1 MMQLTPSS
9 ITAWLQKWQS
19 NGVRVNSREL
29 LYYRQAPLRPPFRM
43 NKGVSS
49 QLGTL
54 KSAWRGRGMEF
65 DEVRHYQPG
74 DDIRS
79 IDWRVTARTGKT
91 HTKLFHE
98 EKERPV
104 FVCVDYSHSMH
115 FGSQLLFKSVFAA
128 HVAAAI
134 GWGAI
139 KSGDRIGGL
148 IFDQQQAREL
158 KPLGRQRGVLSLI
171 QHLVTLFPETSTEP
185 ASQNLN
191 QQLQRLLKLA
201 HPGSDVFII
210 SDFRQLN
217 NDSVAL
223 LKGLKRHS
231 SVTALHVSDPFE
243 HALPHAPMQI
253 TAQDGTTQVP
263 LPLHNNAFLSAYR
276 AHSQSEREQQQA
288 LFKQA
293 AVPVLGLSAAL
304 PLQQQLWYGKSP
316 TSMQSRG

>member
-1 MMQLTPSS
+1 MLLTPSS
-9 ITAWLQKWQS
+9 IQAWLQKWQS
-19 NGVRVNSREL
+19 NGVQVSSREL

-74 DDIRS
+74 DDIRT

-91 HTKLFHE
+91 HTKLYHE

-148 IFDQQQAREL
+148 IFNQQRVREL
-158 KPLGRQRGVLSLI
+158 KPLGRERGVLSLI
-171 QHLVTLFPETSTEP
+171 QSLVRFSPEASDSP
-185 ASQNLN
+185 ASQHLN

-201 HPGSDVFII
+201 HPGSDIFII

-217 NDSVAL
+217 TDSVAL
-223 LKGLKRHS
+223 LRGLKRHS
-231 SVTALHVSDPFE
+231 SVTALHISDPFE
-243 HALPHAPMQI
+243 LALPQAPMPIIAHDGLAQTSLPLNNKAFRAAYHDHS
-253 TAQDGTTQVP
+253 TAQ
-263 LPLHNNAFLSAYR
+263 
-276 AHSQSEREQQQA
+276 REQQEA

-293 AVPVLGLSAAL
+293 AVPVLYLTAAL
-304 PLQQQLWYGKSP
+304 PLQQQLKYDQKAS
-316 TSMQSRG
+316 SMPFKG

>member
-1 MMQLTPSS
+1 MLMTPSS
-9 ITAWLQKWQS
+9 IQAWLHKWQS
-19 NGVRVNSREL
+19 NGVRVGSREL
-29 LYYRQAPLRPPFRM
+29 LYYRQAPLRPPFRV

-49 QLGTL
+49 QLGAL

-74 DDIRS
+74 DDIRT

-91 HTKLFHE
+91 HTKLYHE

-128 HVAAAI
+128 HIAAAI

-139 KSGDRIGGL
+139 ASGDRIGGL
-148 IFDQQQAREL
+148 IFDQQQVREL
-158 KPLGRQRGVLSLI
+158 KPLGRERGVLSLI
-171 QHLVTLFPETSTEP
+171 QALVKYAPAHQDKP
-185 ASQNLN
+185 ASQHLNL
-191 QQLQRLLKLA
+191 QLKRLLALA
-201 HPGSDVFII
+201 HPGSDIFII

-217 NDSVAL
+217 SDSVAL

-231 SVTALHVSDPFE
+231 SVTAIQISDPFE
-243 HALPHAPMQI
+243 LALPQAPMQVI
-253 TAQDGTTQVP
+253 AQDGTTLTQ
-263 LPLHNNAFLSAYR
+263 LPLNNKAFLTAYQ
-276 AHSQSEREQQQA
+276 AHSEAAREQQLA

-293 AVPVLGLSAAL
+293 AVPVLQLSAAL
-304 PLQQQLWYGKSP
+304 PLQQQIAYDNK
-316 TSMQSRG
+316 TSATASKG